1 MSATSLHDIPLG
13 SRCTIT
19 EIDHDFF
26 ATSTQRRLAELGLR
40 PGSTIIS
47 LQRTAGNGRLV
58 SLGSTHYALD
68 QHSSKHIFVTA

>member
-1 MSATSLHDIPLG
+1 MSAASLHDIPLG

-26 ATSTQRRLAELGLR
+26 AATTQRRLAELGLR
-40 PGSTIIS
+40 PGSAIIP
-47 LQRTAGNGRLV
+47 LQRTSGNGRLI

-68 QHSSKHIFVTA
+68 KHSAQHIFVTV